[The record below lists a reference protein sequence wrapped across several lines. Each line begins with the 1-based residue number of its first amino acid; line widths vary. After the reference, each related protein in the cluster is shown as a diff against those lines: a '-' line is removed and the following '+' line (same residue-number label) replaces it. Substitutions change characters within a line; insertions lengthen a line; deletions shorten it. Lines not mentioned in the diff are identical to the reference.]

1 MSENKPENA
10 GQPGSP
16 SSPSASP
23 APSGASPSGAIS
35 GSGAP
40 SGAGSGG
47 TTGGPSGA
55 SSGTSS
61 GAPSGASFKPAEPP
75 ADPAALLPLSHED
88 SIQSPI
94 KDVKTRSA
102 ASEAAAEEAAVR
114 SSTDDPDSASAVTPA
129 DPQAARQR
137 DAAEARS
144 AAAASTASQE
154 AAVHDK
160 AAREAR
166 VHATPAEPQAAPQH
180 QTTLSGS
187 EPLTGEAMSST
198 DADSTASVPEAPAAS
213 TARPAGA
220 PPPGFGAAPDFSASN
235 PPPPNALPPSPP
247 RYLKQN
253 DSAWTV
259 FGRIIA
265 ARARQLFD
273 RAGQRITQRTLRI
286 GVSARIFHPE
296 PGAKGL
302 RGKTLQYLEE
312 SIAHWVM
319 SRDVLVFMIPTVGH
333 QGMLHPSNIRLRDYA
348 KHLDGLLLQ
357 GGADV
362 SPQSYAE
369 SATSHEWPGDRVRD
383 MYELELLHEFI
394 ESGKPVLGVCRGCQ
408 LINVAF
414 GGTLYQDIATDV
426 PTAGAHVNE
435 NYDQHRHGIHFP
447 DGSTLANM
455 FPGRRDAIVNS
466 IHHQAVKTLGRDL
479 NIEAVSA
486 SDGIIEAVR
495 YRRAPFVMGVQW
507 HPEFHRAGGPE
518 LLDCTPL
525 LDTFLRVARETRF

>member
-1 MSENKPENA
+1 MSENKPGNA
-10 GQPGSP
+10 
-16 SSPSASP
+16 
-23 APSGASPSGAIS
+23 
-35 GSGAP
+35 
-40 SGAGSGG
+40 G
-47 TTGGPSGA
+47 TTGSPQPTTP
-55 SSGTSS
+55 SSGSAPVEPAEAL
-61 GAPSGASFKPAEPP
+61 APSHEGATQSAARDTSP
-75 ADPAALLPLSHED
+75 AD
-88 SIQSPI
+88 
-94 KDVKTRSA
+94 K
-102 ASEAAAEEAAVR
+102 EATVR
-114 SSTDDPDSASAVTPA
+114 SSTDDPLSASALTSE
-129 DPQAARQR
+129 DPRAAWMR

-144 AAAASTASQE
+144 AAAASTARQE
-154 AAVHDK
+154 AAVHE
-160 AAREAR
+160 REAR
-166 VHATPAEPQAAPQH
+166 RAGVHTAGATTVKPDPLMKPTAGAGQPRAGSVGIADLATDAEITTEEAAAPA
-180 QTTLSGS
+180 SRAPGS
-187 EPLTGEAMSST
+187 
-198 DADSTASVPEAPAAS
+198 
-213 TARPAGA
+213 
-220 PPPGFGAAPDFSASN
+220 PPPGFGAAPDFSATN

-247 RYLKQN
+247 RYLRQS
-253 DSAWTV
+253 DSAWSV

-312 SIAHWVM
+312 SVAHWVM

-357 GGADV
+357 GGADL

-369 SATSHEWPGDRVRD
+369 VASSPEWPGDRVRD

-426 PTAGAHVNE
+426 PTANAHVNE
-435 NYDQHRHGIHFP
+435 NYDQHRHGVHFP
-447 DGSTLANM
+447 DGSTLLNM